1 MNFLRRMA
9 TVLTI
14 SAAITG
20 CVVSS
25 DDNTDATLTVHN
37 LSQYDITDIYVAPVG
52 SRSWGP
58 NLLDP
63 GEVLF
68 AGDQL
73 TLATSCGTYDVQVI
87 DETNVDCVVP
97 DVDLCAND
105 ADWIVRDNTCHVSG
119 VVKAMRD
126 AQLKASRDAYDAA
139 HAAK

>member
-1 MNFLRRMA
+1 MA
-9 TVLTI
+9 TVLAI
-14 SAAITG
+14 SAAMTG

-37 LSQYDITDIYVAPVG
+37 LSQYDITDIYIAPVG

-73 TLATSCGTYDVQVI
+73 TFSTVCDTYDVKVI
-87 DETNVDCVVP
+87 DETDVDCVVP
-97 DVDLCAND
+97 DVDLCLND

-119 VVKAMRD
+119 VVQAIRD
-126 AQLKASRDAYDAA
+126 AQLKANAAAYDAA